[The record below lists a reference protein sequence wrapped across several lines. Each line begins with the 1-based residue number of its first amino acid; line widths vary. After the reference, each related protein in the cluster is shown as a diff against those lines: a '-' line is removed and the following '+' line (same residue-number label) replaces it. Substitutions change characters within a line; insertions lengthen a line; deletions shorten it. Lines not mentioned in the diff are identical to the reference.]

1 MSDNINFVKGRGIHL
16 YTDQQEEY
24 IDAVS
29 GTFNISLGYS
39 HPELV
44 EVLKKQVEDLIHASS
59 SFTGDIAQDVL
70 DDILE
75 QAPEYITDGWM
86 RDIIGST
93 ANEGAI
99 KIANKYN
106 GKSEVVSLALSH
118 HGQTLFTTAIS
129 GNAFRRKS
137 FPHTITIQNGVVPA
151 PYCYRCPYGAKG
163 APACGFL
170 CAEAIYD
177 YAKYGSS
184 DNVSCM
190 IIEPVLGNGGNI
202 IPPEGYFERIKKIC
216 EELEIV
222 LIADEVQTGIGR
234 TGYMFASEHYDIQPD
249 IITLAK
255 GLGGI
260 GIPAAAILFRSQ
272 FAVLEKF
279 EHSYTSGGNLLS
291 LAASKKT
298 MEIVSREGFLQNVRE
313 NGKILGKLLHQL
325 KEDYGYIIGD
335 VRGIG
340 YMWGLE
346 IVDKDG
352 LPDTDMTNRLIELA
366 LQDHKMILRGSR
378 YGFGNVLKVRPTL
391 TATQDDIE
399 EICYRLNKLFRQLQ
413 PEFHESNRIS

>member
-1 MSDNINFVKGRGIHL
+1 MSNPINFVKGEGLRL
-16 YTDQQEEY
+16 YTSQNEEY

-44 EVLKKQVEDLIHASS
+44 ELLKTQVEDLIHVSS
-59 SFTGDIAQDVL
+59 AFTAEVAQDVL
-70 DDILE
+70 DDIVAS
-75 QAPEYITDGWM
+75 APEYITHGWM

-93 ANEGAI
+93 ANEGAV

-106 GKSEVVSLALSH
+106 GKSEVISLALSH
-118 HGQTLFTTAIS
+118 HGQTLYTTAIS

-137 FPHTITIQNGVVPA
+137 FPNTVSVQHGVVPA
-151 PYCYRCPYGAKG
+151 PYCYRCPYSAKG
-163 APACGFL
+163 APECGFL

-177 YAKYGSS
+177 YAQYGSS
-184 DNVSCM
+184 DNISCM
-190 IIEPVLGNGGNI
+190 ILEPILGNGGNI
-202 IPPEGYFERIKKIC
+202 IPPEGYFERIRKIC
-216 EELEIV
+216 DELEIV

-234 TGYMFASEHYDIQPD
+234 TGYMFASEYYDIKPD

-260 GIPAAAILFRSQ
+260 GIPAAAILYRSQ
-272 FAVLEKF
+272 FEVFEKF

-298 MEIVSREGFLQNVRE
+298 VEIVSREGFLENVRT
-313 NGKILGKLLHQL
+313 NGEIMGSLLHKL
-325 KEDYGYIIGD
+325 KEHYGHIIGD

-346 IVDKDG
+346 IIDKNGD
-352 LPDTDMTNRLIELA
+352 PDPDLTNRIISIA
-366 LQDHKMILRGSR
+366 QDDHHMILRGSR
-378 YGFGNVLKVRPTL
+378 YGFGNVVKVRPTL
-391 TATQDDIE
+391 TATLEDIQ
-399 EICYRLNKLFRQLQ
+399 EIVSRLDKLFSHL
-413 PEFHESNRIS
+413 

>member
-1 MSDNINFVKGRGIHL
+1 MSNNIHFVKGNGIHL
-16 YTDQQEEY
+16 YTPQNEEY

-29 GTFNISLGYS
+29 GTFNIALGYS

-44 EVLKKQVEDLIHASS
+44 DTLKKQVEDLIHVSS
-59 SFTGDIAQDVL
+59 SFSGDVAQEVL

-75 QAPEYITDGWM
+75 HAPEHITDGWM
-86 RDIIGST
+86 RDILGST
-93 ANEGAI
+93 ANEGAV

-106 GKSEVVSLALSH
+106 GKSEVISLALSH

-137 FPHTITIQNGVVPA
+137 FSNTISIQNGVVPA
-151 PYCYRCPYGAKG
+151 PYCYRCPYSAKG
-163 APACGFL
+163 APECGFM

-177 YAKYGSS
+177 YVQYSSS

-190 IIEPVLGNGGNI
+190 VMEPILGNGGNI
-202 IPPEGYFERIKKIC
+202 VPPEGYFERIRKIC
-216 EELEIV
+216 DELGIV

-234 TGYMFASEHYDIQPD
+234 TGYMFASEHYDIKPD

-260 GIPAAAILFRSQ
+260 GIPAAAILYSKE

-298 MEIVSREGFLQNVRE
+298 MEIVARDGFLENVRTT
-313 NGKILGKLLHQL
+313 GRILGSLLNQL
-325 KEDYGYIIGD
+325 KENYGHIIGD

-352 LPDTDMTNRLIELA
+352 NPDVDLANRIIDLA
-366 LQDHKMILRGSR
+366 LEDHKMILRGSR
-378 YGFGNVLKVRPTL
+378 YGFGNVVKVRPTL

-399 EICYRLNKLFRQLQ
+399 EICSRLNKLFSQL
-413 PEFHESNRIS
+413 R